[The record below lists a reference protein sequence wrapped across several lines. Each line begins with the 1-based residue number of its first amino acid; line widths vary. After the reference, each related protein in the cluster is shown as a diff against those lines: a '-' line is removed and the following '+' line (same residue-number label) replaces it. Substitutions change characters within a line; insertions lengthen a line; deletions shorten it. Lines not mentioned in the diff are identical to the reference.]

1 MPPAILIASRTPSNP
16 MSHSRIPSFYK
27 FSVANRLRVL
37 LEREVI
43 DETEY
48 DMLMDGTHML
58 DADKADR
65 LIENVISVFG
75 LPMGLGLNFQINGR
89 DYLVPMVVEEP
100 SIIAA
105 VSSAAKIVRSAG
117 GFESH
122 AERPLLIG
130 QIQVVDVP
138 HAAHARQALLQNAE
152 EILNLANSL
161 HPNMVAR
168 GGGAREIE
176 VHTHGATAGHGEML
190 VVHLLVDTRD
200 AMGANLVNT
209 MCEGAAPLVE
219 KISGGRVFLR
229 ILSNLTDRALVRSRA
244 VIPTDLLAAGDY
256 SGAEV
261 RDGIILANE
270 FAEMDP
276 YRATTH
282 NKGIMNGIDAVAIAT
297 GNDWRA
303 IEAAA
308 HAYAARTGR
317 YSSMTRWYANEAGDL
332 VGELDIPLKVGTV
345 GGQVE
350 SNQAVKIAHR
360 VLGIQSA
367 AELAEVM
374 GAVGLAQNFA
384 AIKALSTHGIQRGH
398 MTLHAR
404 SVAMAAGAEAA
415 IFDDV
420 VDRLIAAGDIK
431 VWKAREIIA
440 DLEDAASLQG
450 ETAGARQEVVRHGN
464 STGEAAEDIG
474 YGKIILLGEHSVVYG
489 RHAIAAPIPL
499 HIRAEVKAQ
508 REHIDLVIPRW
519 GVEMRLSEPERSVS
533 SLHASI
539 TLIAER
545 LGLADRGMRVDV
557 FPHVPRA
564 NGLGASAALAVAVI
578 RAMARCFEVQISER
592 EISNLAFDCEK
603 IAHGTP
609 SGIDNTLATF
619 GRPILFRKENAQA
632 RAEIRDLTTPEPI
645 PVVIGL
651 SGVSTLTMQTVGS
664 VREAWQKNPKRYESI
679 FSQIDALSLAG
690 AEALSKGD
698 IAELGEL
705 MNIDQGL
712 LNALQVSSREIEELV
727 EIARH
732 NGALGAKLTGGGGGG
747 AMIAVCEPERTQGI
761 ASAMRS
767 AGYSTFI
774 TEIR

>member
-1 MPPAILIASRTPSNP
+1 
-16 MSHSRIPSFYK
+16 MSHSRIPEFYK
-27 FSVANRLRVL
+27 FSVADRLRVL

-43 DETEY
+43 SDAEY
-48 DMLMDGTHML
+48 DMLMDGGQML

-65 LIENVISVFG
+65 LIENVIGAFG
-75 LPMGLGLNFQINGR
+75 LPMGLGLNFQVNGR

-105 VSSAAKIVRSAG
+105 VSSAAKLVRRAG
-117 GFESH
+117 GFTAK
-122 AERPLLIG
+122 AERPMLIG
-130 QIQVVDVP
+130 QIQVVNVP
-138 HAAHARQALLQNAE
+138 HAAHAKQALLQAKE

-168 GGGAREIE
+168 GGGAMDIE
-176 VHTHGATAGHGEML
+176 VITHGSTTSHGEML

-229 ILSNLTDRALVRSRA
+229 ILSNLTDRALVRTRA
-244 VIPTDLLAAGDY
+244 VIPADLLEAGDY

-317 YSSMTRWYANEAGDL
+317 YASLTRWYADDNGDL
-332 VGELDIPLKVGTV
+332 IGELDVPLKVGTV

-350 SNQAVKIAHR
+350 SNQAVRIAHR
-360 VLGIQSA
+360 VLGIESA
-367 AELAEVM
+367 PELAEVM

-404 SVAMAAGAEAA
+404 SVAMAAGATETM
-415 IFDDV
+415 FDDV
-420 VDRLIAAGDIK
+420 VDQLIAGGDIK
-431 VWKAREIIA
+431 VWKAREIIEE
-440 DLEDAASLQG
+440 LETIGASQH
-450 ETAGARQEVVRHGN
+450 ARTGTQEVIGHDDAVATDDHV
-464 STGEAAEDIG
+464 G

-499 HIRAEVKAQ
+499 NIRATVKPQ
-508 REHIDLVIPRW
+508 REHIDLMIPRW
-519 GVEMRLSEPERSVS
+519 GVEMRLSEPERCIS

-545 LGLADRGMRVDV
+545 LGVADRGMRVDV
-557 FPHVPRA
+557 VPRVPRA

-578 RAMARCFEVQISER
+578 RAMAHCFGVAISER

-619 GRPILFRKENAQA
+619 GRPILFRKDGRSA
-632 RAEIRDLTTPEPI
+632 RAEIRDLATPQPI
-645 PVVIGL
+645 PVIIGL
-651 SGVSTLTMQTVGS
+651 SGVATLTMQTVGN
-664 VREAWQKNPKRYESI
+664 VRAAWEKNPQRYETI
-679 FSQIDALSLAG
+679 FSQIDELALAG
-690 AEALSKGD
+690 VEALRKGD

-705 MNIDQGL
+705 MNIDHGL
-712 LNALQVSSREIEELV
+712 LNALQVSSWEIEELV
-727 EIARH
+727 EIARR

-747 AMIAVCEPERTQGI
+747 AMIAVAEPDNTQSI
-761 ASAMRS
+761 ASAMRA
-767 AGYSTFI
+767 AGYNTFI

>member
-1 MPPAILIASRTPSNP
+1 
-16 MSHSRIPSFYK
+16 MSQSRIPSFYK

-37 LEREVI
+37 LERNVI
-43 DETEY
+43 DQAEY
-48 DMLMDGTHML
+48 DMLIDGTHML
-58 DADKADR
+58 DADQADR

-75 LPMGLGLNFQINGR
+75 LPMGLGLNFQVNDR

-105 VSSAAKIVRSAG
+105 VSSAAKLVRSTG
-117 GFESH
+117 GFTST

-130 QIQVVDVP
+130 QIQVVNVP
-138 HAAHARQALLQNAE
+138 HAAHARQALLQHSE

-176 VHTHGATAGHGEML
+176 VYTHGATAGHGDML

-229 ILSNLTDRALVRSRA
+229 ILSNLADRALVRSKA
-244 VIPTDLLAAGDY
+244 VIPVAELAAGDY

-270 FAEMDP
+270 FAERDP

-317 YSSMTRWYANEAGDL
+317 YSSLTRWYANEAGDL
-332 VGELDIPLKVGTV
+332 VGELEIPLKVGTV

-350 SNQAVKIAHR
+350 SNQAVRIAHR
-360 VLGIQSA
+360 VLGVESA
-367 AELAEVM
+367 PELAEVM

-384 AIKALSTHGIQRGH
+384 AIRALSTHGIQRGH

-404 SVAMAAGAEAA
+404 SVAMAAGASESV
-415 IFDDV
+415 FDDV

-440 DLEDAASLQG
+440 DLEDSQRTHAPG
-450 ETAGARQEVVRHGN
+450 RNDRQEVVEHAD
-464 STGEAAEDIG
+464 AAGDIG

-508 REHIDLVIPRW
+508 REHTDLMIPRW

-545 LGLADRGMRVDV
+545 LGLADRGMRIDV
-557 FPHVPRA
+557 FPHIPRA

-578 RAMARCFEVQISER
+578 RAMARCFEVEISER

-619 GRPILFRKENAQA
+619 GRPILFRKENALA
-632 RAEIRDLTTPEPI
+632 RAEIRDLTTPAPI

-651 SGVSTLTMQTVGS
+651 SGVATLTMQTVGS
-664 VREAWQKNPKRYESI
+664 VRAAWEKNPARYESI
-679 FSQIDALSLAG
+679 FSQIDALALAG
-690 AEALSKGD
+690 AQALKQGD

-705 MNIDQGL
+705 MNIDHGL

-727 EIARH
+727 EIARR

-747 AMIAVCEPERTQGI
+747 AMIAIAEPERTQTI

-767 AGYSTFI
+767 AGYNTFI

>member
-1 MPPAILIASRTPSNP
+1 
-16 MSHSRIPSFYK
+16 MSQSRIPSFYK

-37 LEREVI
+37 LERDVI
-43 DETEY
+43 DQAEY
-48 DMLMDGTHML
+48 DMLIDGTHML
-58 DADKADR
+58 DADQADR

-75 LPMGLGLNFQINGR
+75 LPMGLGLNFQVNER

-105 VSSAAKIVRSAG
+105 VSSAAKLVRSTG
-117 GFESH
+117 GFTST

-130 QIQVVDVP
+130 QIQVVNVP
-138 HAAHARQALLQNAE
+138 HAAHARQALLQHSE

-176 VHTHGATAGHGEML
+176 VHTHGATAAHGDML

-229 ILSNLTDRALVRSRA
+229 ILSNLTDRALVRSKA
-244 VIPTDLLAAGDY
+244 VIPVDRLAAGDY

-270 FAEMDP
+270 FAERDP

-317 YSSMTRWYANEAGDL
+317 YSSLTRWCANDAGDL
-332 VGELDIPLKVGTV
+332 VGELEIPLKVGTV

-350 SNQAVKIAHR
+350 SNQAVRIAHR
-360 VLGIQSA
+360 VLGVKSA
-367 AELAEVM
+367 PELAEVM

-404 SVAMAAGAEAA
+404 SVAMAAGASEAS
-415 IFDDV
+415 FDDV
-420 VDRLIAAGDIK
+420 VDRLVAGGDIK

-440 DLEDAASLQG
+440 DLEDNQRSQAAGRSD
-450 ETAGARQEVVRHGN
+450 RQEVIEHAD
-464 STGEAAEDIG
+464 AAGDIG

-499 HIRAEVKAQ
+499 HIRAEVKPQ
-508 REHIDLVIPRW
+508 PEHTDLMIPRW

-545 LGLADRGMRVDV
+545 LDLADRGMRIDV
-557 FPHVPRA
+557 FPHIPRA

-578 RAMARCFEVQISER
+578 RAMARCFEVDISER

-619 GRPILFRKENAQA
+619 GRPILFRKENALA
-632 RAEIRDLTTPEPI
+632 RAEIRDLSTPAPI

-651 SGVSTLTMQTVGS
+651 SGVATLTMQTVGS
-664 VREAWQKNPKRYESI
+664 VRAAWEKNPARYESI
-679 FSQIDALSLAG
+679 FSQIDALALAG
-690 AEALSKGD
+690 ADALKKGD

-705 MNIDQGL
+705 MNIDHGL

-727 EIARH
+727 EIARQ

-747 AMIAVCEPERTQGI
+747 AMIAIAEPERTQPI

-767 AGYSTFI
+767 AGYNTFI

>member
-1 MPPAILIASRTPSNP
+1 
-16 MSHSRIPSFYK
+16 MSQSRIPSFYK

-43 DETEY
+43 DEREY
-48 DMLMDGTHML
+48 EMLVAGTHLMN
-58 DADKADR
+58 ADQADR

-105 VSSAAKIVRSAG
+105 VSSAAKIVRGAG

-138 HAAHARQALLQNAE
+138 HAARARQALLQNAQ
-152 EILNLANSL
+152 EILDLANSL

-176 VHTHGATAGHGEML
+176 VHTHGTTADHGEML

-229 ILSNLTDRALVRSRA
+229 ILSNLTDRALVRSKA
-244 VIPTDLLAAGDY
+244 VIPTDRLAAGDY
-256 SGAEV
+256 SGEEV

-270 FAEMDP
+270 FAELDP

-317 YSSMTRWYANEAGDL
+317 YSSLTRWYANADGDL

-350 SNQAVKIAHR
+350 SNQAVRIAHR
-360 VLGIQSA
+360 VLGIESA
-367 AELAEVM
+367 AELAQVM

-404 SVAMAAGAEAA
+404 SVAMAAGADAA

-420 VDRLIAAGDIK
+420 VDRLVAAGDIK

-440 DLEDAASLQG
+440 ELEDTARVKQTAAQPRQQVIEHSD
-450 ETAGARQEVVRHGN
+450 TAG
-464 STGEAAEDIG
+464 DIG

-499 HIRAEVKAQ
+499 HVRAEVTAQ
-508 REHIDLVIPRW
+508 ARHIELLIPRW
-519 GVEMRLSEPERSVS
+519 GVEMRLAEPERGVS

-545 LGLADRGMRVDV
+545 LGLAERGMRIDV
-557 FPHVPRA
+557 FPHIPRA

-578 RAMARCFEVQISER
+578 RAMARCFGIAISER

-619 GRPILFRKENAQA
+619 GRPILFRRDNANS
-632 RAEIRDLTTPEPI
+632 RAEIQDLTTPQPI
-645 PVVIGL
+645 PVIIGL
-651 SGVSTLTMQTVGS
+651 SGVATLTMQTVGS
-664 VREAWQKNPKRYESI
+664 VRAAWQKNPERYESI
-679 FSQIDALSLAG
+679 FSQIDTLALAG
-690 AEALSKGD
+690 AEAMRKGD
-698 IAELGEL
+698 LAELGEL
-705 MNIDQGL
+705 MNIDHGL

-727 EIARH
+727 QIARD

-747 AMIAVCEPERTQGI
+747 AMIAISEPERTQTI

-767 AGYSTFI
+767 AGYNTFI

>member
-1 MPPAILIASRTPSNP
+1 
-16 MSHSRIPSFYK
+16 MSHSRIPEFYK
-27 FSVANRLRVL
+27 FSVADRLRVL
-37 LEREVI
+37 LERHVI
-43 DETEY
+43 SDAEY
-48 DMLMDGTHML
+48 DMLIDGGQML

-65 LIENVISVFG
+65 LVENVIGTFG
-75 LPMGLGLNFQINGR
+75 LPMGLGLNFQVNGR

-105 VSSAAKIVRSAG
+105 VSSAAKLVRRAG
-117 GFESH
+117 GFTAK

-130 QIQVVDVP
+130 QIQVVNVA
-138 HAAHARQALLQNAE
+138 HAAHAKQALLQQKE

-168 GGGAREIE
+168 GGGAMDIE
-176 VHTHGATAGHGEML
+176 VITHGSTANHGEML

-229 ILSNLTDRALVRSRA
+229 ILSNLTDRALVRTRA
-244 VIPTDLLAAGDY
+244 VIPVALLEAGDY

-317 YSSMTRWYANEAGDL
+317 YASLTRWYANEQGDL
-332 VGELDIPLKVGTV
+332 VGELDMPLKVGTV

-360 VLGIQSA
+360 VLGVRSA
-367 AELAEVM
+367 PELAEIM

-404 SVAMAAGAEAA
+404 SVAMAAGATESL
-415 IFDDV
+415 FDDV
-420 VDRLIAAGDIK
+420 VDRLIADGDIK
-431 VWKAREIIA
+431 VWKAREIIIE
-440 DLEDAASLQG
+440 LEATGAARHKRTG
-450 ETAGARQEVVRHGN
+450 TQEVAGHA
-464 STGEAAEDIG
+464 EAATVGGHIG

-499 HIRAEVKAQ
+499 NIRAEVRAQ
-508 REHIDLVIPRW
+508 HEHIDLVIPRW
-519 GVEMRLSEPERSVS
+519 GVEMRLSEPERCIS

-545 LGLADRGMRVDV
+545 LGVADRGMRVDV
-557 FPHVPRA
+557 VPRVPRA

-578 RAMARCFEVQISER
+578 RAMAHCFDVAISER

-619 GRPILFRKENAQA
+619 GRPILFRKDGAA
-632 RAEIRDLTTPEPI
+632 TRAEIRDLATPRPI
-645 PVVIGL
+645 PVIIGL
-651 SGVSTLTMQTVGS
+651 SGVATLTMQTVGN
-664 VREAWQKNPKRYESI
+664 VRAAWEKNPQRYETI
-679 FSQIDALSLAG
+679 FSQIDDLALAG
-690 AEALSKGD
+690 VEALRKGD

-705 MNIDQGL
+705 MNIDHGL
-712 LNALQVSSREIEELV
+712 LNALQVSSWEIEELV
-727 EIARH
+727 EIARRH
-732 NGALGAKLTGGGGGG
+732 GALGAKLTGGGGGG
-747 AMIAVCEPERTQGI
+747 AMIAVAEPASSQSI
-761 ASAMRS
+761 ASAMRA
-767 AGYSTFI
+767 AGYNTFI

>member
-1 MPPAILIASRTPSNP
+1 
-16 MSHSRIPSFYK
+16 MSHSRIPAFYK

-43 DETEY
+43 SETEY
-48 DMLMDGTHML
+48 DMLMDGTHLL

-65 LIENVISVFG
+65 LIENVIGAFG
-75 LPMGLGLNFQINGR
+75 LPMGLGLNFRVNGR

-105 VSSAAKIVRSAG
+105 VSSASKLVRAAG
-117 GFESH
+117 GFESV
-122 AERPLLIG
+122 ADRPLLIG
-130 QIQVVDVP
+130 QIQIVDVP
-138 HAAHARQALLQNAE
+138 HAAHARQALLQARE

-168 GGGAREIE
+168 GGGACDIE
-176 VHTHGATAGHGEML
+176 VLTHGSTANHGEML

-229 ILSNLTDRALVRSRA
+229 ILSNLTDRALVRARA
-244 VIPTDLLAAGDY
+244 TIPTRQLAAGDY
-256 SGAEV
+256 SGEQV

-270 FAEMDP
+270 FAEVDP

-317 YSSMTRWYANEAGDL
+317 YSSLTRWYANADGDL
-332 VGELDIPLKVGTV
+332 VGELDVPLKIGTV

-350 SNQAVKIAHR
+350 SNQAVRIAHR
-360 VLGIQSA
+360 VLGVSSA

-374 GAVGLAQNFA
+374 GAVGLAQNLA

-404 SVAMAAGAEAA
+404 SVAMAAGASEAR
-415 IFDDV
+415 FEDV
-420 VDRLIAAGDIK
+420 VDRLIAGGDIK
-431 VWKAREIIA
+431 VWRAREIIA
-440 DLEDAASLQG
+440 ELEAGAPAASPASGGG
-450 ETAGARQEVVRHGN
+450 ETVAHAESAG
-464 STGEAAEDIG
+464 DIG

-499 HIRAEVKAQ
+499 DIRAEVKPQ
-508 REHIDLVIPRW
+508 RDHIDLMIPRW
-519 GVEMRLSEPERSVS
+519 GVEMRLSEPEPAIS

-539 TLIAER
+539 SLIAER
-545 LGLADRGMRVDV
+545 LGVADRAMRIEV
-557 FPHVPRA
+557 FPRVPRA

-578 RAMARCFEVQISER
+578 RAMARCFAVEISER

-619 GRPILFRKENAQA
+619 GRPILFRKDSA
-632 RAEIRDLTTPEPI
+632 RARPDIRDLATPRPVPI
-645 PVVIGL
+645 VIGL
-651 SGVSTLTMQTVGS
+651 SGVATLTMQTVGH
-664 VREAWQKNPKRYESI
+664 VRTAWQNNPQRYESI
-679 FSQIDALSLAG
+679 FSQIDELALAG
-690 AEALSKGD
+690 VEALRKGD
-698 IAELGEL
+698 LAELGEL

-712 LNALQVSSREIEELV
+712 LNALQVSSREIEDLV
-727 EIARH
+727 QIARR

-747 AMIAVCEPERTQGI
+747 AMIAVAEADRTESI
-761 ASAMRS
+761 ASAMRA
-767 AGYSTFI
+767 AGYNTFI

>member
-1 MPPAILIASRTPSNP
+1 
-16 MSHSRIPSFYK
+16 MSQSRIPSFYK

-37 LEREVI
+37 LERNVI
-43 DETEY
+43 DQAEY
-48 DMLMDGTHML
+48 DMLIDGTHML
-58 DADKADR
+58 DADQADR

-75 LPMGLGLNFQINGR
+75 LPMGLGLNFQVNDR

-105 VSSAAKIVRSAG
+105 VSSAAKLVRSTG
-117 GFESH
+117 GFTST

-130 QIQVVDVP
+130 QIQVVNVP
-138 HAAHARQALLQNAE
+138 HPAHARQALLQHSE

-176 VHTHGATAGHGEML
+176 VHTHGATAGHGDML

-229 ILSNLTDRALVRSRA
+229 ILSNLADRALVRSKA
-244 VIPTDLLAAGDY
+244 VIPVAELAAGDY

-270 FAEMDP
+270 FAERDP

-317 YSSMTRWYANEAGDL
+317 YSSLTRWYANEAGDL
-332 VGELDIPLKVGTV
+332 VGELEIPLKVGTV

-350 SNQAVKIAHR
+350 SNQAVRIAHR
-360 VLGIQSA
+360 VLGVESA
-367 AELAEVM
+367 PELAEVM

-384 AIKALSTHGIQRGH
+384 AIRALSTHGIQRGH

-404 SVAMAAGAEAA
+404 SVAMAAGASESV
-415 IFDDV
+415 FDDV

-440 DLEDAASLQG
+440 DLEDSQRTRAPG
-450 ETAGARQEVVRHGN
+450 RNDRQEVVEHAD
-464 STGEAAEDIG
+464 AAGDIG

-508 REHIDLVIPRW
+508 REHTDLMIPRW

-545 LGLADRGMRVDV
+545 LGLADRGMRIDV
-557 FPHVPRA
+557 FPHIPRA

-578 RAMARCFEVQISER
+578 RAMARCFEVEISER

-619 GRPILFRKENAQA
+619 GRPILFRKENALA
-632 RAEIRDLTTPEPI
+632 RAEIRHLNTPAPI

-651 SGVSTLTMQTVGS
+651 SGVATLTMQTVGS
-664 VREAWQKNPKRYESI
+664 VRAAWEKNPARYESI
-679 FSQIDALSLAG
+679 FSQIDALALAG
-690 AEALSKGD
+690 AQALKQGD

-705 MNIDQGL
+705 MNIDHGL

-727 EIARH
+727 EIARR

-747 AMIAVCEPERTQGI
+747 AMIAVAEPERTQTI

-767 AGYSTFI
+767 AGYNTFI

>member
-1 MPPAILIASRTPSNP
+1 

-43 DETEY
+43 DEREY
-48 DMLMDGTHML
+48 EMLVDGTHMM
-58 DADKADR
+58 DAAQADR

-105 VSSAAKIVRSAG
+105 VSSAAKIVRGAG

-130 QIQVVDVP
+130 QIQIVGVP
-138 HAAHARQALLQNAE
+138 HAAHARQALLQNAQ
-152 EILNLANSL
+152 EILDLANSL

-176 VHTHGATAGHGEML
+176 VHTHGSTAAHGEML

-229 ILSNLTDRALVRSRA
+229 ILSNLTDRALVRSKA
-244 VIPTDLLAAGDY
+244 VIPTARLTAGDY
-256 SGAEV
+256 SGEEV

-317 YSSMTRWYANEAGDL
+317 YSSLTRWYANAAGDL
-332 VGELDIPLKVGTV
+332 VGELDIPLKIGTV

-404 SVAMAAGAEAA
+404 SVAMAAGADAA

-440 DLEDAASLQG
+440 ELEDTARLEQVNTSTNTHQDVIEHAD
-450 ETAGARQEVVRHGN
+450 TAG
-464 STGEAAEDIG
+464 DIG

-499 HIRAEVKAQ
+499 HVRAEVTAQ
-508 REHIDLVIPRW
+508 ANHIDLVIPRW
-519 GVEMRLSEPERSVS
+519 GVEMRLAEPERAIS

-545 LGLADRGMRVDV
+545 LGLADRGMRIDV
-557 FPHVPRA
+557 FPHIPRA

-578 RAMARCFEVQISER
+578 RAMARCFDIEISER

-619 GRPILFRKENAQA
+619 GKPILFRRDNANS
-632 RAEIRDLTTPEPI
+632 RADIQDLTTPHPI

-651 SGVSTLTMQTVGS
+651 SGVATLTMQTVGS
-664 VREAWQKNPKRYESI
+664 VRAAWQKNPERYESI
-679 FSQIDALSLAG
+679 FSQIDALALAG
-690 AEALSKGD
+690 AEAMRKGD
-698 IAELGEL
+698 LVELGEL
-705 MNIDQGL
+705 MNIDHGL

-727 EIARH
+727 QIARD

-747 AMIAVCEPERTQGI
+747 AMIAISEPDRCQAI

-767 AGYSTFI
+767 AGYNTFI

>member
-1 MPPAILIASRTPSNP
+1 

-37 LEREVI
+37 LERDVI
-43 DETEY
+43 SVTEY
-48 DMLMDGTHML
+48 DMLVDGSHML

-65 LIENVISVFG
+65 LIENVIGAFA
-75 LPMGLGLNFQINGR
+75 LPMGLGLNFLINGR

-105 VSSAAKIVRSAG
+105 VSSAAKIVRGAG

-130 QIQVVDVP
+130 QIQIVDVP
-138 HAAHARQALLQNAE
+138 HAAHAKQALLQNAE

-176 VHTHGATAGHGEML
+176 VITHGATAHHGEML

-219 KISGGRVFLR
+219 KITGGRVFLR
-229 ILSNLTDRALVRSRA
+229 ILSNLTDRALVRAKA
-244 VIPTDLLAAGDY
+244 VIPTDALEAGDY
-256 SGAEV
+256 AGAEV

-282 NKGIMNGIDAVAIAT
+282 NKGIMNGVDAVAIAT

-308 HAYAARTGR
+308 HAYAARSGR
-317 YSSMTRWYANEAGDL
+317 YSSLTRWYANEAGEL

-350 SNQAVKIAHR
+350 SNQAVKIARR
-360 VLGIQSA
+360 VLGVESA
-367 AELAEVM
+367 AELAQVM

-404 SVAMAAGAEAA
+404 SVAMAAGASESL
-415 IFDDV
+415 FEDV
-420 VDRLIAAGDIK
+420 VDRLIASGDIK
-431 VWKAREIIA
+431 VWKAREII
-440 DLEDAASLQG
+440 DELEDTALADAATARSGTQ
-450 ETAGARQEVVRHGN
+450 ETIRHADAARAGV
-464 STGEAAEDIG
+464 SDIG

-499 HIRAEVKAQ
+499 HIRAEVRRQAD
-508 REHIDLVIPRW
+508 HIDLMIPRW
-519 GVEMRLSEPERSVS
+519 GVEMRLSEPDRSVS

-539 TLIAER
+539 TLITER
-545 LGLADRGMRVDV
+545 LGLADEGMHIDV
-557 FPHVPRA
+557 FPHIPRA

-578 RAMARCFEVQISER
+578 RAMARCFGVDISESD
-592 EISNLAFDCEK
+592 ISNLAFDCEK

-619 GRPILFRKENAQA
+619 GRPILFRKASAQA
-632 RAEIRDLTTPEPI
+632 RPEIHELTTPRPI
-645 PVVIGL
+645 PVIIGL
-651 SGVSTLTMQTVGS
+651 SGVATLTMQTVGR
-664 VREAWQKNPKRYESI
+664 VRAAWEKNPQRYEQI
-679 FSQIDALSLAG
+679 FSQIDALALAG
-690 AEALSKGD
+690 ANALAKGD
-698 IAELGEL
+698 IGELGEL
-705 MNIDQGL
+705 MNIDHGL

-727 EIARH
+727 TVARDH
-732 NGALGAKLTGGGGGG
+732 GALGAKLTGGGGGG
-747 AMIAVCEPERTQGI
+747 AMIAVAETDKIQAV
-761 ASAMRS
+761 ASAMRV
-767 AGYSTFI
+767 AGYNSFI
-774 TEIR
+774 TEIRS

>member
-1 MPPAILIASRTPSNP
+1 
-16 MSHSRIPSFYK
+16 MSQSRIPSFYK

-37 LEREVI
+37 LERNVI
-43 DETEY
+43 DQAEY
-48 DMLMDGTHML
+48 DMLIDGTHML
-58 DADKADR
+58 DADQADR

-75 LPMGLGLNFQINGR
+75 LPMGLGLNFQVNDR

-105 VSSAAKIVRSAG
+105 VSSAAKLVRSTG
-117 GFESH
+117 GFTST

-130 QIQVVDVP
+130 QIQVVNVP
-138 HAAHARQALLQNAE
+138 HAAHARQALLQHSE

-176 VHTHGATAGHGEML
+176 VHTHGATAGHGDML

-229 ILSNLTDRALVRSRA
+229 ILSNLADRALVRSKA
-244 VIPTDLLAAGDY
+244 VIPVAELAAGDY

-270 FAEMDP
+270 FAERDP

-317 YSSMTRWYANEAGDL
+317 YSSLTRWYANEAGDL
-332 VGELDIPLKVGTV
+332 VGELEIPLKVGTV

-350 SNQAVKIAHR
+350 SNQAVRIAHR
-360 VLGIQSA
+360 VLGVESA
-367 AELAEVM
+367 PELAEVM

-384 AIKALSTHGIQRGH
+384 AIRALSTHGIQRGH

-404 SVAMAAGAEAA
+404 SVAMAAGASESV
-415 IFDDV
+415 FDDV

-440 DLEDAASLQG
+440 DLEDSQRTRAPG
-450 ETAGARQEVVRHGN
+450 RNDRQEVVEHAD
-464 STGEAAEDIG
+464 AAGDIG

-508 REHIDLVIPRW
+508 RDHTDLMIPRW

-545 LGLADRGMRVDV
+545 LGLADRGMRIDV
-557 FPHVPRA
+557 FPHIPRA

-578 RAMARCFEVQISER
+578 RAMARCFEVEISER

-619 GRPILFRKENAQA
+619 GRPILFRKENALA
-632 RAEIRDLTTPEPI
+632 RAEIRDLTTPAPI

-651 SGVSTLTMQTVGS
+651 SGVATLTMQTVGS
-664 VREAWQKNPKRYESI
+664 VRAAWEKNPARYESI
-679 FSQIDALSLAG
+679 FSQIDALALAG
-690 AEALSKGD
+690 AQALKQGD

-705 MNIDQGL
+705 MNIDHGL

-727 EIARH
+727 EIARR

-747 AMIAVCEPERTQGI
+747 AMIAIAEPERTQTI

-767 AGYSTFI
+767 AGYNTFI

>member
-1 MPPAILIASRTPSNP
+1 
-16 MSHSRIPSFYK
+16 MSQSRIPSFYK

-37 LEREVI
+37 LERDVI
-43 DETEY
+43 DQAEY
-48 DMLMDGTHML
+48 DMLIDGTHML
-58 DADKADR
+58 DADQADR

-75 LPMGLGLNFQINGR
+75 LPMGLGLNFQVNER

-105 VSSAAKIVRSAG
+105 VSSAAKLVRSTG
-117 GFESH
+117 GFTST

-130 QIQVVDVP
+130 QIQVVNVP
-138 HAAHARQALLQNAE
+138 HAAHARQALLQHSE

-176 VHTHGATAGHGEML
+176 VHTHGATAAHGDML

-229 ILSNLTDRALVRSRA
+229 ILSNLTDRALVRSKA
-244 VIPTDLLAAGDY
+244 VIPVDRLAAGDY

-270 FAEMDP
+270 FAERDP

-317 YSSMTRWYANEAGDL
+317 YSSLTRWYANDDGDL
-332 VGELDIPLKVGTV
+332 VGELEIPLKVGTV

-350 SNQAVKIAHR
+350 SNQAVRIAHR
-360 VLGIQSA
+360 VLGVKSA
-367 AELAEVM
+367 PELAEVM

-404 SVAMAAGAEAA
+404 SVAMAAGASEAS
-415 IFDDV
+415 FDDV
-420 VDRLIAAGDIK
+420 VDRLVAGGDIK

-440 DLEDAASLQG
+440 DLEDNQRLQ
-450 ETAGARQEVVRHGN
+450 TAGRSDRQEVIEHAD
-464 STGEAAEDIG
+464 AAGDIG

-499 HIRAEVKAQ
+499 HIRAEVKPQ
-508 REHIDLVIPRW
+508 PEHTDLMIPRW

-545 LGLADRGMRVDV
+545 LGLADRGMRIDV
-557 FPHVPRA
+557 FPHIPRA

-578 RAMARCFEVQISER
+578 RAMARCFDVDISER

-619 GRPILFRKENAQA
+619 GRPILFRKENALA
-632 RAEIRDLTTPEPI
+632 RAEIRDLTTPAPI

-651 SGVSTLTMQTVGS
+651 SGVATLTMQTVGS
-664 VREAWQKNPKRYESI
+664 VRAAWEKNPARYESI
-679 FSQIDALSLAG
+679 FSQIDALALAG
-690 AEALSKGD
+690 ADALKKGD

-705 MNIDQGL
+705 MNIDHGL

-727 EIARH
+727 EIARQ

-747 AMIAVCEPERTQGI
+747 AMIAIAEPERTQPI

-767 AGYSTFI
+767 AGYNTFI